1 MLSILHLE
9 LLFALARLVGPGLN
23 SKVGSTIVLDSGILN
38 PAGHLGSLSLRSRMQ
53 AILVHEGDI
62 IQSLRRMGVSENER
76 DRQSTGMN
84 QETPNLVKQEAAFLR

>member
-1 MLSILHLE
+1 
-9 LLFALARLVGPGLN
+9 
-23 SKVGSTIVLDSGILN
+23 
-38 PAGHLGSLSLRSRMQ
+38 MQ